1 MPVRL
6 LIPLLAVLL
15 TTGGCAAAEPAAPD
29 EGGETVHWYEDG
41 ERRTLYVVPGR
52 VVELGR
58 GSAAAESAVRSARP
72 GAEVAAEHRGARIW
86 SVPEE
91 GLGTRAATDLQRAA
105 GSDARFSPL
114 LRTGPEG
121 GAEMALA
128 GGVLVTLREDWSA
141 ERARRWLEAEGYT
154 IEREYRFGNRFLVAT
169 PAGPEAAEVARVLHE
184 QAPVISAAP
193 NLWQP
198 LETR

>member
-1 MPVRL
+1 MSIRL
-6 LIPLLAVLL
+6 LIPLLAAALA
-15 TTGGCAAAEPAAPD
+15 TTGCAAAEPTAPE
-29 EGGETVHWYEDG
+29 EGAETVYWYEEG

-52 VVELGR
+52 VVELGG
-58 GSAAAESAVRSARP
+58 GSAAAESAVRSVHP

-86 SVPEE
+86 SVPEGE
-91 GLGTRAATDLQRAA
+91 AGTRSATDLQRAA

-114 LRTGPEG
+114 LRTGPDG

-128 GGVLVTLREDWSA
+128 GGVLVTVREDWSA
-141 ERARRWLEAEGYT
+141 DDARRWLEAEGYT
-154 IEREYRFGNRFLVAT
+154 VEREYRFGNRFLIAT
-169 PAGPEAAEVARVLHE
+169 PAGAEAAEVARALHQRE
-184 QAPVISAAP
+184 PVTGATP

>member
-1 MPVRL
+1 MPIRMF
-6 LIPLLAVLL
+6 IPLLAAVLA
-15 TTGGCAAAEPAAPD
+15 TGGCAAAEPAAPD
-29 EGGETVHWYEDG
+29 EGGETVYWYEDG

-52 VVELGR
+52 VVELGG

-72 GAEVAAEHRGARIW
+72 GAEVAAEHRGARVW
-86 SVPEE
+86 SVPDGEV
-91 GLGTRAATDLQRAA
+91 GTRSATDLQRAA
-105 GSDARFSPL
+105 GRDARFSPL
-114 LRTGPEG
+114 LRTGPDG

-128 GGVLVTLREDWSA
+128 GGVLVTLREDWSTD
-141 ERARRWLEAEGYT
+141 EARRWLEAEGYT

-169 PAGPEAAEVARVLHE
+169 PAGTEAAAVARELHDR
-184 QAPVISAAP
+184 APVTGASP